1 MASLVQSGK
10 YGAINTTKT
19 LTMVYYVI
27 KFVSEAYTLQYD
39 TTWDVKISSSNE
51 LVVKAQYLRFMQ

>member
-1 MASLVQSGK
+1 
-10 YGAINTTKT
+10 
-19 LTMVYYVI
+19 MVYYVI